1 LCDGLGDVDDGIEV
15 DIVSDSTGASI
26 LVFENSSST
35 VFIIWVIVVVVS
47 GDVLDKICNVG
58 SIDVETVSAIVVGFI
73 VWDVVISVIVRVG
86 SVMKVVGGEIVDE
99 WNVVSDLSIV
109 LVVVS
114 IIVMTVV
121 VVAVVMSNIGVID
134 DIIVEAVASVNDADV
149 VVMAEDD
156 AVVNNDIF
164 VVEIAGF
171 FIWFIAFP
179 SAVLFFLFVLSTFS
193 IDFTVVALNNED
205 MVDLAIVD
213 DIIFFVL
220 DVVRVISV
228 I

>member
-1 LCDGLGDVDDGIEV
+1 
-15 DIVSDSTGASI
+15 
-26 LVFENSSST
+26 
-35 VFIIWVIVVVVS
+35 
-47 GDVLDKICNVG
+47 
-58 SIDVETVSAIVVGFI
+58 
-73 VWDVVISVIVRVG
+73 
-86 SVMKVVGGEIVDE
+86 MKVVGGEIVDE

-171 FIWFIAFP
+171 FI
-179 SAVLFFLFVLSTFS
+179 
-193 IDFTVVALNNED
+193 
-205 MVDLAIVD
+205 
-213 DIIFFVL
+213 
-220 DVVRVISV
+220 
-228 I
+228 